1 MSDKK
6 KKYRVYVKFE
16 EEYVDIEAKDEDEA
30 ENLAFDYFLTKASIY
45 TQDIEELQRRNNQTI
60 TVIYSYCLAKI

>member
-16 EEYVDIEAKDEDEA
+16 EEYVDVEAKDEDEA
-30 ENLAFDYFLTKASIY
+30 EHSAYEFFWTEASIY
-45 TQDIEELQRRNNQTI
+45 IEDIEEL
-60 TVIYSYCLAKI
+60 

>member
-6 KKYRVYVKFE
+6 KKYRVYVRFE

-30 ENLAFDYFLTKASIY
+30 EHSAYEFFWTEASIY
-45 TQDIEELQRRNNQTI
+45 TEDIEELQRRNNQTVK
-60 TVIYSYCLAKI
+60 VIYSYCLAKI